1 MHPLPVFITLLVRPY
16 VPICSNANR
25 IISAFSSLYFYYC
38 FLEKRIAPPSN
49 RNKEP
54 NNASKGSELAVVGR
68 TSGSGS
74 GSGAGGG
81 GGGGGGG
88 GAAAA
93 TSTTG
98 SAQNWSLT

>member
-1 MHPLPVFITLLVRPY
+1 MHPLPVFITLLVRLS
-16 VPICSNANR
+16 VPICSSANR
-25 IISAFSSLYFYYC
+25 ITSAFSSLYFYYC

-54 NNASKGSELAVVGR
+54 NSASNGSELAVVGR
-68 TSGSGS
+68 TSGSGEVS
-74 GSGAGGG
+74 SHPE

-98 SAQNWSLT
+98 SAQYSSFT